1 MLLVTIGIVFGD
13 IGTSPLYVM
22 SAILGTRPI
31 SRELVYGGVSCVF
44 WTLTLIT
51 SIKYIMLVLRAD
63 NKGEGG
69 VFALYALVRKR
80 AKWLV
85 IPAIIGGSTLLSDGM
100 LTPAISVSSAVEG
113 IRNINPQINT
123 VPIVIAIIAGLFI
136 FQRAGTKIVGNS
148 FGPIMLIWF
157 LMLGTLGFS
166 QIIHNPRIFHALN
179 PWYAFQLLR
188 DYPGGYW
195 LLGAVFL
202 CTTGVDALYSDLG
215 HCGKMNIRVSWIF
228 VKICLLLNYL
238 GQAAWIMQYPNL
250 QRSQLPVSNPF
261 FGIMPQGFLLFGIA
275 IATVAA
281 IIASQAMITGAFT
294 LVNEAMRLNLWPK
307 VRVIH
312 PTDEKGQ
319 LYVPA
324 INWILFL
331 GCVGVVLFFGESKNM
346 EAAYGLAI
354 NITMI
359 VTTILLSTYA
369 YIRRGSYTIMIG
381 IGFTFLC
388 IEILYL
394 VANLSKFI
402 HGGYVA
408 ILSAITFFLVMFMWY
423 KGRKIKNRFLEFGAM
438 RDLLPK
444 LIELSEDQSIPKYA
458 SHVVFLTSANYPSQI
473 ESKFFYSIFSNRP
486 KRADTYWFVHV
497 EVLDEPYTSEYEVE
511 VLVNNLVY
519 RIDFRLGFRVEPRVN
534 LLMKKVIEDMVVR
547 GEVDITSRYE
557 SLNKHHLPGDFRFV
571 VLEKFLS
578 NENELPFLEKVVMDI
593 YFQLKNISLS
603 EGREFGLD
611 SSKVT
616 VEKIPLLIAPAR
628 NLKLKRIDQDEG
640 TLQEQI
646 ELKRVEIE
654 E

>member
-1 MLLVTIGIVFGD
+1 MLLVTIGIVYGD

-22 SAILGTRPI
+22 SAIVGSRPI
-31 SRELVYGGVSCVF
+31 SRELIYGGVSCVF

-51 SIKYIMLVLRAD
+51 SVKYIMLVLRAD

-69 VFALYALVRKR
+69 VFALYALVRRR

-100 LTPAISVSSAVEG
+100 LTPAISVSAAVEG
-113 IRNINPQINT
+113 IRVINPAINT
-123 VPIVIAIIAGLFI
+123 VPIVIAIIALLFI

-148 FGPIMLIWF
+148 FGPIMLVWF
-157 LMLGTLGFS
+157 VMLGTLGFS
-166 QIIHNPRIFHALN
+166 QIAQHPQIFNALN
-179 PWYAFQLLR
+179 PIYAFQLLR

-215 HCGKMNIRVSWIF
+215 HCGKINIRVSWIF
-228 VKICLLLNYL
+228 VKICLLLNYF
-238 GQAAWIMQYPNL
+238 GQAAWLMQYENL
-250 QRSQLPVSNPF
+250 TRDQLPVSNPF
-261 FGIMPQGFLLFGIA
+261 FGIMPPGFLLFGIA

-319 LYVPA
+319 LFVPA

-331 GCVGVVLFFGESKNM
+331 GCVGVVLYFKESKNM

-359 VTTILLSTYA
+359 VTTILISTYA

-381 IGFTFLC
+381 IGLTFLG

-394 VANLSKFI
+394 IANLSKFV

-408 ILSAITFFLVMFMWY
+408 ILSAITFFTVMFMWY
-423 KGRKIKNRFLEFGAM
+423 SGRKIKNRFLEFGEM
-438 RDLLPK
+438 NDLLPK

-497 EVLDEPYTSEYEVE
+497 DVVDEPYTSEYEVD
-511 VLVNNLVY
+511 VLVPNLVY

-534 LLMKKVIEDMVVR
+534 LLLKKVIEDMVVR
-547 GEVDITSRYE
+547 GDVDITSRYE
-557 SLNKHHLPGDFRFV
+557 SLNKYHLPGDFRFV

-578 NENELPFLEKVVMDI
+578 NENELPFVEKVVMDI
-593 YFQLKNISLS
+593 YFLLKNISLS

-616 VEKIPLLIAPAR
+616 VEKIPLVLAPAR
-628 NLKLKRIDQDEG
+628 NLKLKRIDLEG
-640 TLQEQI
+640 EGLEEQV
-646 ELKRVEIE
+646 ELKRVEVE
-654 E
+654 K

>member
-1 MLLVTIGIVFGD
+1 MLLVTIGIVYGD

-22 SAILGTRPI
+22 SAILGPRPI
-31 SRELVYGGVSCVF
+31 SKELIYGGVSCVF

-63 NKGEGG
+63 NNGEGG

-113 IRNINPQINT
+113 IRNINPAINT
-123 VPIVIAIIAGLFI
+123 VPIVIAIIALLFI

-157 LMLGTLGFS
+157 VMLGTLGFS
-166 QIIHNPRIFHALN
+166 QIVHNPQIFHALN
-179 PWYAFQLLR
+179 PIYAFQLLR

-215 HCGKMNIRVSWIF
+215 HCGKINIRVSWIF
-228 VKICLLLNYL
+228 VKICLLLNYF
-238 GQAAWIMQYPNL
+238 GQAAWLMQYPNL
-250 QRSQLPVSNPF
+250 QRDQLPVSNPF

-319 LYVPA
+319 LFVPA

-331 GCVGVVLFFGESKNM
+331 GCVGVVLYFKESKNM

-359 VTTILLSTYA
+359 VTTILISTYA

-381 IGFTFLC
+381 IGLTFLG
-388 IEILYL
+388 IELLYL
-394 VANLSKFI
+394 IANLSKFV

-408 ILSAITFFLVMFMWY
+408 ILSAITFFTVMFMWY
-423 KGRKIKNRFLEFGAM
+423 SGRKIKNRFLEFGEM
-438 RDLLPK
+438 HDLLPK

-497 EVLDEPYTSEYEVE
+497 DVVDEPYTSEYEVD
-511 VLVNNLVY
+511 VLVPNLVY

-534 LLMKKVIEDMVVR
+534 LLLKKVIEDMVVR
-547 GEVDITSRYE
+547 GDVDITSRYE
-557 SLNKHHLPGDFRFV
+557 SLNKYHLPGDFRFV

-578 NENELPFLEKVVMDI
+578 NENELPFVEEVVMDI
-593 YFQLKNISLS
+593 YFLLKNISLS

-616 VEKIPLLIAPAR
+616 VEKIPLVLAPAR
-628 NLKLKRIDQDEG
+628 NLKLKRIDQDAEA
-640 TLQEQI
+640 LEEQI
-646 ELKRVEIE
+646 ELKRVEVE
-654 E
+654 K